1 MRPRIL
7 PRMTFRTLFLLALAL
22 LCATV
27 AFARVSTN
35 ATPTV
40 RIKGKID
47 ATDRVQIQGHV
58 PQVVKSGVARD
69 LGRLAAS
76 TPAEHLVMV
85 LKSSDE
91 QKHELRRVLDT
102 MHDRKASNY
111 HQWMTPDEFGQ
122 HFGVHDDD
130 IATLKS
136 WLTSQGFTVEDVSKS
151 KRVLHFSGTTGQ
163 LENAFNMEM
172 HQYSVNGELHVSN
185 DRELSVPKAISPVV
199 AGVTT
204 HNFFRKAH
212 MGNVTRL
219 SQVKTA
225 PNYTASST
233 THYLSPGDFATI
245 YNTAPLLAAGVNGSG
260 SSIAI
265 VGRSDI
271 LLSDVQTYRQMF
283 NLPANDPIFIH
294 AGQDNGINPGDD
306 GESDL
311 DVEIS
316 GGIAPLAQV
325 YFVIGTPTFLV
336 DGITNSIEYIV
347 ENNVADI
354 VSISYGSCEAVEG
367 TGGNEFNLQAFEQA
381 AAQGM
386 SVFVAAG
393 DNGPAGCDDQGSQTY
408 EVLGYAT
415 GAEASTPYSV
425 SVGGTTLYGDVTSP
439 TTYWSSTN
447 GTYFNSALT
456 YIPES
461 PWNESRVASY
471 IPSGDTGTDLWS
483 GSGGISAYYL
493 KPSFQFGPGVPTSD
507 PDLTQTAYGGQ
518 WVNSVT
524 ITNAGSG
531 YTTAP
536 AVTFTGG
543 GCVYEPAA
551 TSTISGGSVTGI
563 TFTGYTS
570 HYQGVGCTSAPTITF
585 AAPTSGTTATATATI
600 GAMQTPPP
608 LITGVPHRYTPDLAL
623 NAASGHDATLFCS
636 EGVCEYSGS
645 TLLDA
650 GLVGGTSVAAPSMA
664 GIQALINQANG
675 GRQGMPAYIYYSL
688 AAAQNT
694 ANCNSSTPPL
704 AGSNCAFQDVTY
716 GDNRICASAGSAC
729 TATSGTKIGFTA
741 GTGYDLASGLGS
753 VNAANLSS
761 QWPSVTFNSSDT
773 SLNVSQTT
781 NIPFG
786 TPVTVSGSVA
796 SGSGSGTPTGDVAF
810 ILSQGALGQ
819 TVNVDTGAWN
829 GPGAFATLSGGN
841 YSASVSNLP
850 AGTYTLTARYG
861 GDETFGSSLSTP
873 VVVTVLPEVSST
885 VTLTPQAINQSSCT
899 ISNSSTFAYGA
910 LVWIQATA
918 TGATGQGV
926 PTGTIAFTVDG
937 TAYTS
942 VKLDPNGN
950 GYLVAGTV
958 PTSSCI
964 YDYIFAQAPTLAAG
978 THTIVANYSGDS
990 TFPASSATTTISVGQ
1005 LAVTPTLTTGA
1016 TFVNAG
1022 ATVNLN
1028 ASLTTTA
1035 LTGNTSTNAGP
1046 TGTVTFTD
1054 TTTSTVLGTVSV
1066 TPSVA
1071 FSGNTYTYSGAALL
1085 STTGI
1090 TTTGANSITAT
1101 YSGDTNFASATS
1113 TAVTVTVGTYTATS
1127 VAVTSSANPTTLNGR
1142 PTFTATLT
1150 PTTVTSGTAT
1160 FYDGTTVL
1168 GTGTVGSTHTATFR
1182 PASGAV
1188 FFGGTHSITAEYGG
1202 TSTYAASVSPVLTQ
1216 TVTQGTAPITLDGK
1230 TNGVVGST
1238 FAFAAVLAPSQT
1250 NATYAPNRSQ
1260 VNFYSDGTL
1269 IGTATPLTVT
1279 SSQGGYGLWTAT
1291 LNTTALTVGTH
1302 SITATY
1308 SDVNYS
1314 LTTSNALS
1322 VTVTAGAATISSP
1335 TSGSTLTGASTT
1347 FTWSANGSTT
1357 PVYLWVGT
1365 TAGGTD
1371 LANIG
1376 PLTGTSTTVTLPTAG
1391 AKAYVTLW
1399 STVNGTLASSTATYT
1414 EATLLPATITSPT
1427 SGSTL
1432 SASTTFTWAANG
1444 STTPVYLWVGSTA
1457 GGTDLV
1463 DIGPLTGTSAT
1474 VTLPA
1479 NGATV
1484 YVTLWSTLNGT
1495 LVSKS
1500 YSYTELDSPATITSP
1515 TNGSTLSGASTTFT
1529 WAANGSTT
1537 PVYLWVGSTVGGT
1550 DLVNI
1555 GPVSGTSATV
1565 NLPVN
1570 GATVY
1575 VTLWSTLKGTLTST
1589 SYSYTEATLSPA
1601 TITSPTNGST
1611 LSGSSTM
1618 FTWAANG
1625 STTPVYL
1632 WVGSTVGGANLVNIG
1647 PLSGTS
1653 TTVNLPTNGAMVYV
1667 TLWSTVNGTLVSK
1680 SYTYTEALP
1689 ATISSPTSGSTLSGA
1704 STTITWAANASTT
1717 PVYLWVGSTAGGTD
1731 LVNIGPL
1738 SGTSATVNLPT
1749 NGATVYVT
1757 LWSTLNGTLTSS
1769 TASYTEAT
1777 SAPAQMSS
1785 PANGSQLGS
1794 TQTFTW
1800 NYNQST
1806 DPVYLWIGSTPNGY
1820 DIANLGPIAG
1830 GTTTVSLPT
1839 DGAAVYVTLWS
1850 TLNGNLVSQ
1859 SYTYTDP
1866 TSQSSSN
1873 NSRNPSATHAT
1884 GASQTVAPKAKK

>member
-1 MRPRIL
+1 M
-7 PRMTFRTLFLLALAL
+7 LALAL
-22 LCATV
+22 VFTTV
-27 AFARVSTN
+27 AFARVTTD
-35 ATPTV
+35 ATPAV

-47 ATDRVQIQGHV
+47 ASNRVQIQGHV
-58 PQVVKSGVARD
+58 PGVVKSGAAKD

-102 MHDRKASNY
+102 MHDKKTSNY

-163 LENAFNMEM
+163 LENAFNIEM
-172 HQYSVNGELHVSN
+172 HQYSVDGELHVSN
-185 DRELSVPKAISPVV
+185 NRELSVPKAISPVV

-219 SQVKTA
+219 SQIKTG
-225 PNYTASST
+225 PNFTSSST
-233 THYLSPGDFATI
+233 THYVAPGDFAAI
-245 YNTAPLLAAGVNGSG
+245 YNTAPLLAAGINGTG
-260 SSIAI
+260 SSIAV

-271 LLSDVQTYRQMF
+271 LMSDVQTYRQMF

-294 AGQDNGINPGDD
+294 AGQDNGVNPGDD

-354 VSISYGSCEAVEG
+354 ISISYGSCEAIEG

-386 SVFVAAG
+386 SVFVASG
-393 DNGPAGCDDQGSQTY
+393 DNGPAGCDNQGSQTY

-415 GAEASTPYSV
+415 GGEASTPYSV
-425 SVGGTTLYGDVTSP
+425 SVGGSTLYGDVTSP
-439 TTYWSSTN
+439 TTYWSATN
-447 GTYFNSALT
+447 GTYFSSALT

-461 PWNESRVASY
+461 PWNESRSASY
-471 IPSGDTGTDLWS
+471 IPSGDTGSDLWS

-493 KPSFQFGPGVPTSD
+493 KPSFQFGPGVPSSD

-531 YTTAP
+531 YTSAP

-563 TFTGYTS
+563 TFTGYSS
-570 HYQGVGCTSAPTITF
+570 HYQGVGCTSVPTITF

-600 GAMQTPPP
+600 GAMQNPPP
-608 LITGVPHRYTPDLAL
+608 LITGVPHRYTPDLVL

-636 EGVCEYSGS
+636 EGVCQYSGS

-688 AAAQNT
+688 AAAQTT

-716 GDNRICASAGSAC
+716 GDNRICASSGSAC
-729 TATSGTKIGFTA
+729 TATAGTKIGFTA

-773 SLNVSQTT
+773 YLNLSQTT
-781 NIPFG
+781 SIPFG

-819 TVNVDTGAWN
+819 TVNVNTGAWS
-829 GPGAFATLSGGN
+829 GPGAFTTLSGGN
-841 YSASVSNLP
+841 YSASISNLP
-850 AGTYTLTARYG
+850 AGSYTLTARYG
-861 GDETFGSSLSTP
+861 GDQTFGSSLSTP
-873 VVVTVLPEVSST
+873 VAVTVLPEVSST
-885 VTLTPQAINQSSCT
+885 VTLTPQAINQSACT
-899 ISNSSTFAYGA
+899 ITNSSTFAYGA

-918 TGATGQGV
+918 AGVSGEGV
-926 PTGTIAFTVDG
+926 PTGTITFTVDG

-942 VKLDPNGN
+942 VKLDSNGN

-990 TFPASSATTTISVGQ
+990 TYPASSATTTISVSQ

-1016 TFVNAG
+1016 TFVNSG

-1028 ASLTTTA
+1028 ASLTTSA
-1035 LTGNTSTNAGP
+1035 LTGITSTNVGP

-1090 TTTGANSITAT
+1090 TTTGGNSITAT

-1150 PTTVTSGTAT
+1150 PTTVTSGTVT

-1168 GTGTVGSTHTATFR
+1168 GTGTVGTGHTATFR
-1182 PASGAV
+1182 PASGAA
-1188 FFGGTHSITAEYGG
+1188 FFGGTHSITAEFGG
-1202 TSTYAASVSPVLTQ
+1202 TSTYGAGVSPVLTE
-1216 TVTQGTAPITLDGK
+1216 TVTQGTAAITLDGGK
-1230 TNGVVGST
+1230 TSGIAGST
-1238 FAFAAVLAPSQT
+1238 FAFAAVLTPSQT

-1269 IGTATPLTVT
+1269 IGSATPLTIT

-1291 LNTTALTVGTH
+1291 LSTTALTVGTH
-1302 SITATY
+1302 AITATY

-1314 LTTSNALS
+1314 LTTSSTLS
-1322 VTVTAGAATISSP
+1322 VTVTAAPAAITSPANGSTLTSATTTFLWSYNQATDPVYLHIGTALGGSDLVNIGPITGGSTTVSLPTTGATVYATLLSTVSGNLVSSTSTYKEASLIAATITSP
-1335 TSGSTLTGASTT
+1335 TNGSTLTGASTT
-1347 FTWSANGSTT
+1347 FTWSLNGATAPVYLHVGTTVGGVDLVNIGPITGGSTTVTLPVLGATIYVTLESQLNGKTVDVPYTYTEFDAPAVITSPASGSTLTGANTTFTWVLNGSVAPVYLHAGTTVGGVDLVNIGPITGGSTTVTLPTSGATIYVTLESQFNGKTVDIPYTYTEANLVPAAITSPTNGSTLT
-1357 PVYLWVGT
+1357 AASTTFTWALNGATAPVYLHIGT
-1365 TAGGTD
+1365 TAGGVD
-1371 LANIG
+1371 LVNIG
-1376 PLTGTSTTVTLPTAG
+1376 PLSGTSTTVTLPVTG
-1391 AKAYVTLW
+1391 ATIYATLE
-1399 STVNGTLASSTATYT
+1399 SELNGRAVDVPYTYT

-1427 SGSTL
+1427 
-1432 SASTTFTWAANG
+1432 
-1444 STTPVYLWVGSTA
+1444 
-1457 GGTDLV
+1457 
-1463 DIGPLTGTSAT
+1463 
-1474 VTLPA
+1474 
-1479 NGATV
+1479 
-1484 YVTLWSTLNGT
+1484 
-1495 LVSKS
+1495 
-1500 YSYTELDSPATITSP
+1500 
-1515 TNGSTLSGASTTFT
+1515 NGSTLSGPTVTFT
-1529 WAANGSTT
+1529 WMLNGATA
-1537 PVYLWVGSTVGGT
+1537 PVYLHAGTTVGGT

-1555 GPVSGTSATV
+1555 GP
-1565 NLPVN
+1565 
-1570 GATVY
+1570 
-1575 VTLWSTLKGTLTST
+1575 
-1589 SYSYTEATLSPA
+1589 
-1601 TITSPTNGST
+1601 IT
-1611 LSGSSTM
+1611 
-1618 FTWAANG
+1618 
-1625 STTPVYL
+1625 
-1632 WVGSTVGGANLVNIG
+1632 GG
-1647 PLSGTS
+1647 S
-1653 TTVNLPTNGAMVYV
+1653 TTVNLPTNGTTVYV
-1667 TLWSTVNGTLVSK
+1667 TLESQVNGATMDVP
-1680 SYTYTEALP
+1680 YTYTEASLLP
-1689 ATISSPTSGSTLSGA
+1689 AS
-1704 STTITWAANASTT
+1704 IT
-1717 PVYLWVGSTAGGTD
+1717 
-1731 LVNIGPL
+1731 
-1738 SGTSATVNLPT
+1738 
-1749 NGATVYVT
+1749 
-1757 LWSTLNGTLTSS
+1757 
-1769 TASYTEAT
+1769 
-1777 SAPAQMSS
+1777 S

-1800 NYNQST
+1800 VYNGST
-1806 DPVYLWIGSTPNGY
+1806 DPVYLHIGSTPGGI
-1820 DIANLGPIAG
+1820 DIVNIGPITG
-1830 GTTTVSLPT
+1830 GSTTVNLPT
-1839 DGAAVYVTLWS
+1839 DGATVYVTLES
-1850 TLNGNLVSQ
+1850 QVSGRTVDVP
-1859 SYTYTDP
+1859 YTYTDP
-1866 TSQSSSN
+1866 TTESPSN
-1873 NSRNPSATHAT
+1873 NSRNPNATHAT
-1884 GASQTVAPKAKK
+1884 SASQTVTRKK